1 MEEILNSLFEKPIYF
16 YRKINNKGYVMQISS
31 NMTQLQMTNSTSGIK
46 TLYTEKLTKDEATEL
61 KAQVMK
67 NANAFTFD
75 ASSVQQGV
83 NSIQDDFTKSYEDF
97 QSFLTDIGYEGKP
110 IAELSQDEA
119 AALVSEDG
127 IFGIQQTSER
137 VANFVING
145 AGGDEDLLRAGREGM
160 IQGFK
165 EAEQMWGGEL
175 PEISQ
180 KTMKAAIEMVDNV
193 MHDLGYSILDK
204 EA

>member
-1 MEEILNSLFEKPIYF
+1 
-16 YRKINNKGYVMQISS
+16 MQIPS
-31 NMTQLQMTNSTSGIK
+31 NAASVDFTQKSTSVK
-46 TLYTEKLTKDEATEL
+46 TVFTEKLSKDELQGLKEQMTQSANAYSFDSFSVQTNVSGAQEQFTKD
-61 KAQVMK
+61 
-67 NANAFTFD
+67 
-75 ASSVQQGV
+75 
-83 NSIQDDFTKSYEDF
+83 YEDF
-97 QSFLTDIGYEGKP
+97 QTFLLGVGYEGKP

-127 IFGIQQTSER
+127 IFGIAQTSER

-145 AGGDEDLLRAGREGM
+145 SGGNEDMMRAGREGM

-180 KTMKAAIEMVDNV
+180 KTMAKAIEMVDMAMN
-193 MHDLGYSILDK
+193 DLGFSILNK
-204 EA
+204 EV